1 MRLRGII
8 GDMDK
13 KSTFVIV
20 GIIILA
26 VIVFVI
32 VAVQKRGLSELD
44 GSPVATTTAWE
55 DAPAE
60 PPALPISEK
69 TVVTAK
75 HAYRDGAHI
84 IAGEV
89 PLPTPCHLLEAS
101 TVVTA
106 DKKSVAVQ
114 LVSSVKTDE
123 ICAQVITPARFRVT
137 ARADRNAVFTGTLN
151 GQEIKLNLIEAGPN
165 EDLENFDLYIKG

>member
-1 MRLRGII
+1 MRN
-8 GDMDK
+8 MDK

-26 VIVFVI
+26 IIVFVI
-32 VAVQKRGLSELD
+32 VAVQKRSLSEVD
-44 GSPVATTTAWE
+44 GSLAAMTTAWE

-60 PPALPISEK
+60 LPTLPISEK

-101 TVVTA
+101 TVVTT
-106 DKKSVAVQ
+106 DKKSIAVQ

-137 ARADRNAVFTGTLN
+137 ARADRNATFTGTLN

-165 EDLENFDLYIKG
+165 EDLENFELYIKG